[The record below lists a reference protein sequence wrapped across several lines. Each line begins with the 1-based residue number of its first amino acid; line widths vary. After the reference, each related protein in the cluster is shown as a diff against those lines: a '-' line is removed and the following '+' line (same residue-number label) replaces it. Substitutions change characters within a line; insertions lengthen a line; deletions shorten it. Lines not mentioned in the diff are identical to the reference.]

1 MILSSAKLGRLKLA
15 TKPFAFGGAGEVY
28 RAEGPDGKEY
38 CVKLLTKPKADD
50 FEKLG
55 HMLARVPADLEAGW
69 GRLCWP
75 VDLVHKQK
83 VAEPA
88 GYVMPLAIAD
98 SVQLS
103 NLTNL
108 RWPGAERPVLANK
121 VDRKS
126 AEGLK
131 NRLVIAL
138 NISAAVKFIHSLGH
152 VFVDL
157 KPQNILISPEGKVSV
172 VDVDSIQLELGNKIY
187 WGPLGSPDYMPRE
200 CYEMQYGSG
209 PAIKQS
215 WDGFSLAVIIYE
227 ILLGIH
233 PYAGSLKSTAPNCP
247 GIADLIKAGMYV
259 HGSNRSQFQVIPP
272 PHDGL
277 AKLPKQLATLF
288 SNAFESTRPEGR
300 PSAAAW
306 GQALYQAAKL
316 VGADLKPEPKS
327 RQGTTS
333 GPAPTIPP
341 IDVSQPSANF
351 EDCLGPQGELCPGY
365 RFGVPRRGAPNY
377 LLPSGSKAYLCPTC
391 LLVRNGDAGLENCWG
406 VWGKAC
412 PHELSGVFKR
422 GVPNGVARGGLS
434 VYFCEDCIKGR

>member
-38 CVKLLTKPKADD
+38 CVKLLTKPKPDD

-55 HMLARVPADLEAGW
+55 HMLARVPDNLEAGW

-83 VAEPA
+83 IAEPA
-88 GYVMPLAIAD
+88 GYVMPLAID
-98 SVQLS
+98 ESVQLS

-108 RWPGAERPVLANK
+108 RWPGAERPVLADK

-131 NRLVIAL
+131 NRLVVAL
-138 NISAAVKFIHSLGH
+138 NISAAVKFIHTLGH

-200 CYEMQYGSG
+200 CYEMQYGKG
-209 PAIKQS
+209 PAIKQT
-215 WDGFSLAVIIYE
+215 WDCFSLAVIIYE

-233 PYAGSLKSTAPNCP
+233 PYAGALKPTAPNCP

-306 GQALYQAAKL
+306 GQALYQAAKHA
-316 VGADLKPEPKS
+316 GADLKP
-327 RQGTTS
+327 QATS
-333 GPAPTIPP
+333 GEGPAPVRTSTTLP
-341 IDVSQPSANF
+341 A
-351 EDCLGPQGELCPGY
+351 G
-365 RFGVPRRGAPNY
+365 GAP
-377 LLPSGSKAYLCPTC
+377 LQ
-391 LLVRNGDAGLENCWG
+391 NCWG
-406 VWGKAC
+406 AWGKTC
-412 PHELSGVFKR
+412 PHELSGVFKH

>member
-38 CVKLLTKPKADD
+38 CVKLLTKPKSDD
-50 FEKLG
+50 FEKLS
-55 HMLARVPADLEAGW
+55 HMVAHAPSYLEAGW

-75 VDLVHKQK
+75 IDLVHKQK

-88 GYVMPLAIAD
+88 GYVMPLAID
-98 SVQLS
+98 ESVQLS

-108 RWPGAERPVLANK
+108 RWPGTERPVLADK

-131 NRLVIAL
+131 NRLAIAL
-138 NISAAVKFIHSLGH
+138 NISAAVKYIHALGH

-187 WGPLGSPDYMPRE
+187 WGPLGSPEYMPSESYR
-200 CYEMQYGSG
+200 MQYGIGS
-209 PAIKQS
+209 AIKQS
-215 WDGFSLAVIIYE
+215 WDCFSLAVIIYE
-227 ILLGIH
+227 ILLGVH
-233 PYAGSLKSTAPNCP
+233 PYAGTLKPTAPHCP
-247 GIADLIKAGMYV
+247 EIADLIKAGMYV
-259 HGSNRSQFQVIPP
+259 HGANRSQFQVIPP
-272 PHDGL
+272 PHEGL
-277 AKLPKQLATLF
+277 SKLPTQLATLF

-300 PSAAAW
+300 PSAADW
-306 GQALYQAAKL
+306 GRALFAAAKL
-316 VGADLKPEPKS
+316 IGASLDPVIKSPTAAKSDLYGK
-327 RQGTTS
+327 
-333 GPAPTIPP
+333 
-341 IDVSQPSANF
+341 DM
-351 EDCLGPQGELCPGY
+351 CLGPLGGMCPGY
-365 RFGVPRRGAPNY
+365 FSGKFREGVPNFLHKTGNMI
-377 LLPSGSKAYLCPTC
+377 YLCPEC
-391 LLVRNGDAGLENCWG
+391 LSSHQGEVLPQNCWG
-406 VWGKAC
+406 AWGKTC